1 MVTYGLE
8 ETFFE
13 DDLVTLIC
21 LVEVALTVVSIIDSE
36 EVNSEVGDSS
46 DFATTASWKAIE
58 RRVERAM
65 STREADFIMVAI
77 CQL

>member
-21 LVEVALTVVSIIDSE
+21 LVEVVLTVVSIIDSE

-46 DFATTASWKAIE
+46 DFATTASWKA
-58 RRVERAM
+58 
-65 STREADFIMVAI
+65 
-77 CQL
+77 